1 MRSCSKIV
9 LVLTLAF
16 VLAGCCNLPAPSPAV
31 TPVVVIESPTPVMPL
46 DMLATQQPTL
56 PPTASVPANWQ
67 TYTDQTY
74 GFTFRYPAQGQI
86 VSQQD
91 HSARISLPVTQGT
104 NLVEK
109 FIDVAVTED
118 ADPCVSQNPGVS
130 QSQPLTVNDIPFL
143 EESGA
148 DAGAG
153 QFYEWLAY
161 STSKNNV
168 CASLT
173 FVLHS
178 TNPGNYS
185 TPPPLF
191 DKAAE
196 SDIFAPIL
204 ATFAWLNP

>member
-1 MRSCSKIV
+1 M
-9 LVLTLAF
+9 
-16 VLAGCCNLPAPSPAV
+16 
-31 TPVVVIESPTPVMPL
+31 
-46 DMLATQQPTL
+46 
-56 PPTASVPANWQ
+56 
-67 TYTDQTY
+67 DQAY
-74 GFTFRYPAQGQI
+74 GFTFRYPAEGQI

-91 HSARISLPVTQGT
+91 HSARISLPIAQGT

-109 FIDVAVTED
+109 FIDVAVTENVN
-118 ADPCVSQNPGVS
+118 PCVSQNPGVS
-130 QSQPLTVNDIPFL
+130 QSQQVMVNGISFL

-153 QFYEWLAY
+153 QLYEWLAY
-161 STSKNNV
+161 STSQDTV
-168 CASLT
+168 CVSLT

-178 TNPGNYS
+178 TNRGNYA

-191 DKAAE
+191 DKPAE

>member
-1 MRSCSKIV
+1 MRSYSRIE
-9 LVLTLAF
+9 LVLSLAF
-16 VLAGCCNLPAPSPAV
+16 ILAGCNLPAPLPV
-31 TPVVVIESPTPVMPL
+31 ITPEMVIKSPTPIMTL
-46 DMLATQQPTL
+46 TLLATEQPTL
-56 PPTASVPANWQ
+56 LPTASVPANWQ

-74 GFTFRYPAQGQI
+74 GFTFRYPAEGQI

-91 HSARISLPVTQGT
+91 HSARISLPFKPGT

-118 ADPCVSQNPGVS
+118 ADPCLSQNPGVS
-130 QSQPLTVNDIPFL
+130 QSQPLTVNGIQFL

-168 CASLT
+168 CASLS

-178 TNPGNYS
+178 TNPDNYS

-191 DKAAE
+191 DKPAE

-204 ATFAWLNP
+204 ATFAWMNP

>member
-31 TPVVVIESPTPVMPL
+31 TPVAVIESPTPVMPL
-46 DMLATQQPTL
+46 DMLATEQPTL
-56 PPTASVPANWQ
+56 APTASVPANWQ
-67 TYTDQTY
+67 TYTDQAY
-74 GFTFRYPAQGQI
+74 GFTFRYPAEGQI

-91 HSARISLPVTQGT
+91 HSARISLPFMPGT

-109 FIDVAVTED
+109 FIDVAVTEN
-118 ADPCVSQNPGVS
+118 ADPCVSQNPGVY
-130 QSQPLTVNDIPFL
+130 QSQPLMVNGIPYL

-148 DAGAG
+148 DVGAG
-153 QFYEWLAY
+153 QFYEWVAY
-161 STSKNNV
+161 STSRNNV
-168 CASLT
+168 CVILS

-178 TNPGNYS
+178 TNPGNYA

-196 SDIFAPIL
+196 SDIFASIL

>member
-1 MRSCSKIV
+1 MRSYSKIM
-9 LVLTLAF
+9 LVLSLAF
-16 VLAGCCNLPAPSPAV
+16 VLAGCNQPAPSLAI
-31 TPVVVIESPTPVMPL
+31 TPVEVTESPTPIMPL
-46 DMLATQQPTL
+46 NMLATEQPTL
-56 PPTASVPANWQ
+56 PPTASVPANCQ

-74 GFTFRYPAQGQI
+74 GFTFRYPADGQI
-86 VSQQD
+86 ISQQD
-91 HSARISLPVTQGT
+91 HSARISLPITPGT
-104 NLVEK
+104 NLAEK

-130 QSQPLTVNDIPFL
+130 QSQPLTVNGIPFL
-143 EESGA
+143 EERGS

-196 SDIFAPIL
+196 SDVFAPIL

>member
-1 MRSCSKIV
+1 MRSCFRTV
-9 LVLTLAF
+9 LVLSLAF
-16 VLAGCCNLPAPSPAV
+16 GLAGCNLPTPAPAV
-31 TPVVVIESPTPVMPL
+31 TPMRASPTSLLPGDTPI
-46 DMLATQQPTL
+46 ATKQPTL
-56 PPTASVPANWQ
+56 APTAAVPANWQ
-67 TYTDQTY
+67 TYTDQAY

-86 VSQQD
+86 VSRQD

-109 FIDVAVTED
+109 FIDVAATEN

-130 QSQPLTVNDIPFL
+130 QSQPLTVNGIPFL

-153 QFYEWLAY
+153 QVYEWLAY

-168 CASLT
+168 CVSLT

-178 TNPGNYS
+178 TNPGNYL

-191 DKAAE
+191 DKTAE
-196 SDIFAPIL
+196 SKLFSSIL